1 MSLVFVSVP
10 APSSIVYPA
19 IFTKEENGLYSVDFP
34 DIKGCVTCGDD
45 LADALYMAQDVLA
58 FTLYDYERD
67 NKKVPV
73 PSDPDSIEVPNGSFV
88 NCVLCDTLE
97 YQKRNNNKAVKKT
110 LSIPEWL
117 NELAINAGVNF
128 SQVLQDAL
136 KSQLNV
142 E

>member
-1 MSLVFVSVP
+1 M
-10 APSSIVYPA
+10 AKYVYPA
-19 IFTKEENGLYSVDFP
+19 IFTKEKNGLYSVEFP
-34 DIKGCVTCGDD
+34 DIDGCLTCGDN
-45 LADALYMAQDVLA
+45 LAEALYMAQDVLA

-67 NKKVPV
+67 RKEVPV
-73 PSDPDSIEVPNGSFV
+73 PSDSASIEAPNGSFV

-117 NELAINAGVNF
+117 NELATNAGINF

-136 KSQLNV
+136 KAQLNV